1 MLKNRMRMKLTA
13 VLTLFLLCF
22 SCSLQNTSAFA
33 SESIPATEVVEDNKD
48 MSDFLSIML
57 EDLPNSVGGDVQIRK
72 SDPYEFCTRYFF
84 WNSVHYFHTL
94 GYFMTRMQSK
104 TSAANLNNLAIF
116 LKKFSSE
123 LKNGKKGNSTLAK
136 KVDDMQRAFKAKKYD
151 VYARLEN
158 QISFEQPANQFANEI
173 GCVPALTLLMNP

>member
-1 MLKNRMRMKLTA
+1 
-13 VLTLFLLCF
+13 
-22 SCSLQNTSAFA
+22 
-33 SESIPATEVVEDNKD
+33 
-48 MSDFLSIML
+48 
-57 EDLPNSVGGDVQIRK
+57 
-72 SDPYEFCTRYFF
+72 
-84 WNSVHYFHTL
+84 
-94 GYFMTRMQSK
+94 MTRMQSK